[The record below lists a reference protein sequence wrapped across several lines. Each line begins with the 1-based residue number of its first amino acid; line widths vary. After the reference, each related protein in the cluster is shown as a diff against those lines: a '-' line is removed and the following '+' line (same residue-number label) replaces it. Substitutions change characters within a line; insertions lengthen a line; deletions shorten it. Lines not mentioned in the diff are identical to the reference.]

1 MKNVLSIVKNQNNPV
16 DFSYV
21 HAPFAQHDNEYI
33 EPLNFL
39 VNCHAFDHWYGEH
52 AKIVYIDESRVS
64 ALPIVQTE
72 AGEFIDMNT
81 SELKIGA
88 LLMGDEIWFIRLSID
103 DGLFLFFELGQF
115 ISLSCAVKGQSDVS
129 YSKAGIMAL

>member
-39 VNCHAFDHWYGEH
+39 VNCHAFDH
-52 AKIVYIDESRVS
+52 
-64 ALPIVQTE
+64 
-72 AGEFIDMNT
+72 
-81 SELKIGA
+81 
-88 LLMGDEIWFIRLSID
+88 
-103 DGLFLFFELGQF
+103 
-115 ISLSCAVKGQSDVS
+115 
-129 YSKAGIMAL
+129 